1 MDEPKT
7 AGPVP
12 ADTEQPKEDRGN
24 RGKGSGLPMEGLEDT
39 LVRFEDTG
47 LAGTVLASSM
57 EKLEDTLVRF
67 EDMCLNGAG
76 QHFRSRL
83 KARVG
88 TRLHTMLA
96 RPGSLS

>member
-39 LVRFEDTG
+39 LVRFED
-47 LAGTVLASSM
+47 
-57 EKLEDTLVRF
+57 
-67 EDMCLNGAG
+67 MCLNGAG

-83 KARVG
+83 KSRVG

-96 RPGSLS
+96 RLGSLS

>member
-1 MDEPKT
+1 MDEPKAT
-7 AGPVP
+7 AGSVP
-12 ADTEQPKEDRGN
+12 ADTGQPKEGMDSK
-24 RGKGSGLPMEGLEDT
+24 GKGSGGKLEDA

-83 KARVG
+83 KSRVG

-96 RPGSLS
+96 RLGNLS